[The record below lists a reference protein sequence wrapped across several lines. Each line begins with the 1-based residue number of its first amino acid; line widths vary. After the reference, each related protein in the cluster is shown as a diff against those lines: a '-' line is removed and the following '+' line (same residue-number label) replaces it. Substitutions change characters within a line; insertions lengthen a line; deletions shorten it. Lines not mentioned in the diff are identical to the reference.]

1 MLDHMWSF
9 RIGSMCW
16 ISGLLEQYNMY
27 KQGWC
32 NQRRA
37 ATPHTIT
44 SSEILSWCFEAAVLE
59 AVVGGHM
66 LNVTTV
72 SRQPRATPLTHCHFS
87 AMTDRRRNDRKNRA
101 EKWRKS
107 GIVRNCLRWLRS
119 WGLGK
124 SVEEREELQIKSN
137 ARQFVLFTWDL
148 HLFWKWPASM
158 ILWCHID
165 KTSFEIM

>member
-37 ATPHTIT
+37 ATIHTIT
-44 SSEILSWCFEAAVLE
+44 SSEILNWCFEAAVLE

-124 SVEEREELQIKSN
+124 SVEERGRGAADKKQRTAICT
-137 ARQFVLFTWDL
+137 FYMG
-148 HLFWKWPASM
+148 PAL
-158 ILWCHID
+158 IL
-165 KTSFEIM
+165 KMTSFNDIMMSYW